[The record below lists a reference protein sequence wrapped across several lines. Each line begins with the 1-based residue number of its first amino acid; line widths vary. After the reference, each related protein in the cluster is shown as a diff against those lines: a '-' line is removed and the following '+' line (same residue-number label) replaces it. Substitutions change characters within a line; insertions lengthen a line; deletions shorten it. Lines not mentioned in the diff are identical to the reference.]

1 MIAAYSARA
10 RPGLTVSV
18 PLAWDELRGLT
29 GSGAWHVNNLFQRL
43 DSKKDAW
50 TDYREASQFINARM
64 KQAPGLKKK

>member
-1 MIAAYSARA
+1 MFVDYLRNRRGASMIAAYSARA

-43 DSKKDAW
+43 DSKKDA
-50 TDYREASQFINARM
+50 
-64 KQAPGLKKK
+64 